1 MLKNGK
7 IKKCLKRAICVFQA
21 AGGTTR
27 YFSVVKSV
35 CLGHGYLRN
44 YPSGTTV
51 KRNFI
56 PIRWRMVSAALQR

>member
-7 IKKCLKRAICVFQA
+7 RKKCSKRAVCVFHT
-21 AGGTTR
+21 AGGSTC
-27 YFSVVKSV
+27 YFSVIKSV

-51 KRNFI
+51 KRNFA
-56 PIRWRMVSAALQR
+56 PIGWQMVSAALQR